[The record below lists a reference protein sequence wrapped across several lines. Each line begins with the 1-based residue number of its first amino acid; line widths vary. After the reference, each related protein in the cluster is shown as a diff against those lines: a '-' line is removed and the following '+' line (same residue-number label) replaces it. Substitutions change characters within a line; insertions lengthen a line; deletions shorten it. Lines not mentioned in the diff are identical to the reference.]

1 LQAQAEDES
10 VKLDTIDFGRRM
22 AVEKEMDA
30 MRDKDPDAA
39 APNCVFDQVSTRPST
54 LNPDAAAPNCV
65 VEQVSNRL

>member
-1 LQAQAEDES
+1 
-10 VKLDTIDFGRRM
+10 M

-39 APNCVFDQVSTRPST
+39 APNCVFDQVSNRPST

-65 VEQVSNRL
+65 LDQVSTSLWF